1 MNEIH
6 IEVLADEALK
16 LLRLETHELYATL
29 GGQLLAHNLPTRVAG
44 IMSYLSAVRSASE
57 AKSFYAALP
66 SGPTLSDWGNGLG
79 VIYEE
84 LKQDGMSFVKNVKE
98 DLRKALCNE
107 DILRLSDHITRST
120 MQVVVMIVGATLRMP
135 REFEP
140 ISVTVATILLKQGLR
155 NICREAAGKEHPQD

>member
-1 MNEIH
+1 
-6 IEVLADEALK
+6 
-16 LLRLETHELYATL
+16 
-29 GGQLLAHNLPTRVAG
+29 
-44 IMSYLSAVRSASE
+44 
-57 AKSFYAALP
+57 
-66 SGPTLSDWGNGLG
+66 
-79 VIYEE
+79 
-84 LKQDGMSFVKNVKE
+84 MSFVKNVKE